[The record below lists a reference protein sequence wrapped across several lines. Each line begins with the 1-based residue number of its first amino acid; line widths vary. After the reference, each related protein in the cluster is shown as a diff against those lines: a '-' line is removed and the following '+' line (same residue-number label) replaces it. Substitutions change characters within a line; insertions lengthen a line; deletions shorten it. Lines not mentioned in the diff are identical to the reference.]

1 MSKTILH
8 NEEARSRIMSGVE
21 KLCKTV
27 SVTMGPKGRNVIVGK
42 FVGAPTIT
50 KDGVSV
56 AREVVLEDHVEELGC
71 QLVKEVAGRTA
82 DVAGD
87 GTTTATVLAH
97 EILKNG
103 LKLISAGYSPLD
115 IRDGIEWAKER
126 VLLELDNMSR
136 DVNNYDDLLNI
147 ASISANNDASIGKTI
162 ADAFDMVGWTGT
174 VDVVAF
180 PGQETSV
187 RYVDGIELPS
197 GFITPAFLKGESSEQ
212 CVLEKCRI
220 LICDRDITHLSDC
233 LQMLNDLSKDNTP
246 LLIIAKDVKQ
256 EALQTIVANKSL
268 GRLNCVCIKMPV
280 TWRNPNMWLEDL
292 SVLTCARVYGDTSA
306 VSISEASVKDLGYAD
321 KVVVGRYTTK
331 ILGGKRDEGAISEK
345 LSLYQTDL
353 EKLIG
358 DKDRLEVK
366 KRISMLKGK
375 AAVISVGYSTE
386 LELREKGDRYDDA
399 MAATKAAIEEGFVAG
414 GGVALLRASNV
425 VDTSELD
432 CDGMMQSAK
441 ILLDACKRP
450 LHQICINA
458 GVNEGVVENKILGN
472 SDDSGYGYN
481 AATDSYGNMYEMGVI
496 DPMKVTRS
504 ALQNAASIASLIITT
519 ESVMAVNPNSENPS
533 GWQPPAGWRPPSD
546 TNMNHKY

>member
-8 NEEARSRIMSGVE
+8 NEEARSKIMSGIE

-42 FVGAPTIT
+42 FAGAPTIT

-56 AREVVLEDHVEELGC
+56 AREVVLEDPVEELGC

-115 IRDGIEWAKER
+115 IRDGIEWAKTR
-126 VLLELDNMSR
+126 VIENLADMSR
-136 DVNNYDDLLNI
+136 PVDDYEDLLNI
-147 ASISANNDASIGKTI
+147 ASISANNDKVIGKTI

-180 PGQETSV
+180 PGQETTV
-187 RYVDGIELPS
+187 RYVDGVELPS
-197 GFITPAFLKGESSEQ
+197 GFITPAFLNGEKSEY
-212 CVLEKCRI
+212 CTLEKCRI
-220 LICDRDITHLSDC
+220 LICDRDITHLSDS
-233 LQMLNDLSKDNTP
+233 LELLNQLSKENTP
-246 LLIIAKDVKQ
+246 LLIVAKDVKL
-256 EALQTIVANKSL
+256 EALQTIIANKGL
-268 GRLNCVCIKMPV
+268 GRLNCVCIKIPA

-292 SVLTCARVYGDTSA
+292 SVLTCARVYGETTS
-306 VSISEASVKDLGYAD
+306 IPMSEATIQDLGYAD
-321 KVVVGRYTTK
+321 KVVVGRSATK
-331 ILGGKRDEGAISEK
+331 ILGSRRNEEAISEK
-345 LSLYQTDL
+345 LVLYSKDL

-358 DKDRLEVK
+358 DKDRFEVK
-366 KRISMLKGK
+366 KRIAMLTGK

-399 MAATKAAIEEGFVAG
+399 MAATKAAISEGVVPG
-414 GGVALLRASNV
+414 GGVALLRAANNV
-425 VDTSELD
+425 SLCELE
-432 CDGMMQSAK
+432 GAGLIQSAK

-458 GVNEGVVENKILGN
+458 GVNEGVVVNEILSN
-472 SDDSGYGYN
+472 SDAGYYGYN
-481 AATDSYGNMYEMGVI
+481 AANDSYGDMYEMGII
-496 DPMKVTRS
+496 DPAKVARS

-519 ESVMAVNPNSENPS
+519 ESVMAVDPNSENPS

-546 TNMNHKY
+546 TGMNHKY